1 MCGIT
6 GFVSTRSLSEED
18 LYAYIDKMSSV
29 LNHRGPD
36 DTGAWVN
43 KEKNISL
50 GHKRLS
56 ILDLSAFGHQPMTS
70 SSNRYIIVFNGE
82 IYNHLILRKELNELS
97 SEIISWSGTSDT
109 ETLLKCFDFY
119 GIENSIKKLIIQSKI
134 TNSNNVINSDIFCVS
149 LFCEQ

>member
-36 DTGAWVN
+36 DTGAWVD

-56 ILDLSAFGHQPMTS
+56 ILDLSAF
-70 SSNRYIIVFNGE
+70 
-82 IYNHLILRKELNELS
+82 
-97 SEIISWSGTSDT
+97 
-109 ETLLKCFDFY
+109 
-119 GIENSIKKLIIQSKI
+119 
-134 TNSNNVINSDIFCVS
+134 
-149 LFCEQ
+149 